1 MAIWI
6 ALILAGAL
14 FLGQQKF
21 FEKMWL
27 RGLRVTLRFGEQ
39 GIEVGEPCKLREVI
53 RNEKRMPL
61 PALQVKFATTTNF
74 HFEDDGGV
82 MTTDKV
88 YRADVFSV
96 AGRKQVTRTLTFH
109 GKMRGYYQIS
119 DIQLVAQDYFFSKRF
134 AKAMSNQAAIYVYP
148 AKLSLLPFEET
159 YRQIMGELIAR
170 RSFHEDPFYFRGI
183 RPYQPYDSMKHI
195 NWKSSAKHG
204 ELLVNS
210 FEHTY
215 SREVCIL
222 LNVNCHAVFKKKEVQ
237 EFSISIASTLSER
250 FLWDGI
256 PVAIYTNGKDALSD
270 NRIEA
275 PRGAGKA
282 YRITIDRQLARIDLE
297 QTAENFREIMER
309 QCESGRTNVQY
320 IVISSEH
327 NDELLDSFA
336 RLRSSLSG
344 MCMIVPETRE
354 EKWQLQDG
362 MVGWEVETLG

>member
-6 ALILAGAL
+6 ALIIAGAL

-39 GIEVGEPCKLREVI
+39 GIEVGEPCKLREII

-61 PALQVKFATTTNF
+61 PALQVKFATTANF
-74 HFEDDGGV
+74 QFEDAGDAA
-82 MTTDKV
+82 TTDKV
-88 YRADVFSV
+88 YRADIFSV

-109 GKMRGYYQIS
+109 GLVRGYYQIS
-119 DIQLVAQDYFFSKRF
+119 EIQLVAQDYFFSRRF
-134 AKAMSNQAAIYVYP
+134 ARAMENQAAIYVYP
-148 AKLSLLPFEET
+148 AKLSILPFEET

-170 RSFHEDPFYFRGI
+170 RNFHEDPFYFRGI
-183 RPYQPYDSMKHI
+183 RPYQPYDAVKHI

-215 SREVCIL
+215 SQEVCIL
-222 LNVNCHAVFKKKEVQ
+222 LNIDCHAVFKKKEVQ
-237 EFSISIASTLSER
+237 EFTISIASTLAER

-256 PVAIYTNGKDALSD
+256 PVALYTNGMDVLSD
-270 NRIEA
+270 KWIEA
-275 PRGAGKA
+275 PRGAGRA
-282 YRITIDRQLARIDLE
+282 YRITIDRQLAQIDLG
-297 QTAENFREIMER
+297 QPGGNFREVMER

-327 NDELLDSFA
+327 NDDLLESFS
-336 RLRSSLSG
+336 RLRKSLPG
-344 MCMIVPETRE
+344 LCMIVPETRE
-354 EKWQLQDG
+354 EKWKLRDG
-362 MVGWEVETLG
+362 MVGWEVETFG